1 MDTSISSEDILE
13 MISHKLSTKE
23 IFVYTLML
31 EGMSEEEIL
40 RDLGLTLEEYLAMI
54 DKFNFFL
61 ESLASDV

>member
-31 EGMSEEEIL
+31 EGMSEEDIL
-40 RDLGLTLEEYLAMI
+40 KDLGLTLEEYLAMI

>member
-31 EGMSEEEIL
+31 EGMSEEDIL
-40 RDLGLTLEEYLAMI
+40 KDLGLTLEEYLAMI
-54 DKFNFFL
+54 DKFNFLL